1 MLLAVLAG
9 VALGVFSKVV
19 NAVAPA
25 WTGNSLALWLL
36 VAFAVG
42 LGASSVRQAA
52 ARGCVSLVV
61 ANCAYY
67 AWRLFLTEDVSV
79 RWAIRAFSFWT
90 ALAVPAGIVAGAL
103 ARRGREGWSL
113 SAGGFAGEAGFVWVV
128 AGHPAHIAAAAVLA
142 LIFAAVTRW
151 SQRAALMA
159 VGATAAVAGAAAL
172 QRVLLR
178 GR

>member
-1 MLLAVLAG
+1 MILAVAAG
-9 VALGVFSKVV
+9 IVLGVFSKVV

-25 WTGNSLALWLL
+25 WAGNSLALWLL
-36 VAFAVG
+36 VAFVVG
-42 LGASSVRQAA
+42 LGAPRVRDAA

-67 AWRLFLTEDVSV
+67 AWRLFLADDVGH
-79 RWAIRAFSFWT
+79 RWAIRAFTFWT
-90 ALAVPAGIVAGAL
+90 ALAIPAGIVAGAL

-113 SAGGFAGEAGFVWVV
+113 SAGGFAGEAGFVLTVS
-128 AGHPAHIAAAAVLA
+128 GRPAHVAAAAVIA
-142 LIFAAVTRW
+142 VVFAAVARWTR
-151 SQRAALMA
+151 RAALIA
-159 VGATAAVAGAAAL
+159 AGAAAAVAGAAAL